1 MLYDF
6 KHMEISVLREIREIL
21 YWGWGDSSALLIFHN
36 CLPYFYIIFLILYTV
51 QKFLN
56 FI

>member
-1 MLYDF
+1 MLYDC
-6 KHMEISVLREIREIL
+6 KHVEISVLREMRGIL

-36 CLPYFYIIFLILYTV
+36 CLPYFYIIFLILYNV